1 MTNEGDNI
9 QPKSNK
15 NKKVFSYIGLAA
27 KSRNLVSG
35 ELSTEK
41 AIKTKKVVLVLI
53 AEDASN
59 NTKKKFTNK
68 CAHYEVPLYF
78 FGKKNELGK
87 AIGKDI
93 RTSIGLLDQGLADGI
108 KKQLDNI
115 CNGDMPSNTIE
126 PKSGGSKYGKN
137 ESI

>member
-9 QPKSNK
+9 QLISNIY
-15 NKKVFSYIGLAA
+15 KKVFSYIGLAA

-35 ELSTEK
+35 ELATEK
-41 AIKTKKVVLVLI
+41 AIKTKKVILVLI
-53 AEDASN
+53 AEDASK
-59 NTKKKFTNK
+59 NTKKKFIK
-68 CAHYEVPLYF
+68 SVLLPVPLYF
-78 FGKKNELGK
+78 FGKKKELGK
-87 AIGKDI
+87 TIGKDI

-108 KKQLDNI
+108 RKQLDNI